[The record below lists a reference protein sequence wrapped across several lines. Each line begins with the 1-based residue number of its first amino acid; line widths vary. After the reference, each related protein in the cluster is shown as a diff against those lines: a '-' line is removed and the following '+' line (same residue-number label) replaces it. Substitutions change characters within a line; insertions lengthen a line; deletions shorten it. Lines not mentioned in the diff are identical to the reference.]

1 LKTLFIRSISGIV
14 YAVLVIGSILAGA
27 YYFAGITL
35 LFLIFGLYEYWKLR
49 DFSKSWHLAYIY
61 VSNLAIFLYSV
72 FSLFGIIAGS
82 WWYLGAGILVLTL
95 LFLIS
100 TQRKTNRWKQTLDYL
115 LGVFYITISL
125 VLLNLLYQI
134 PVENNYQVLIGLFFL
149 IWLNDTF
156 AYFTGSLIGKHK
168 MSKISPKKTWEGAIG
183 GFIFSMAGAYV
194 FSIIFHDLSLT
205 EWIIFAFITVVFG
218 TLGDLFESKLKRQA
232 GLKESGNLM
241 PGHGGILD
249 RIDSI
254 LIAAPIVF
262 FYIFFL
268 ID

>member
-1 LKTLFIRSISGIV
+1 
-14 YAVLVIGSILAGA
+14 
-27 YYFAGITL
+27 
-35 LFLIFGLYEYWKLR
+35 
-49 DFSKSWHLAYIY
+49 
-61 VSNLAIFLYSV
+61 
-72 FSLFGIIAGS
+72 
-82 WWYLGAGILVLTL
+82 
-95 LFLIS
+95 
-100 TQRKTNRWKQTLDYL
+100 
-115 LGVFYITISL
+115 
-125 VLLNLLYQI
+125 
-134 PVENNYQVLIGLFFL
+134 
-149 IWLNDTF
+149 
-156 AYFTGSLIGKHK
+156 